1 MISHFSTKYDKMKTT
16 MKFMVLTV
24 MATLASAASAQVVS
38 NPTQELQ
45 QGVVSSVVTSNTDPQ
60 NKATLTNVQLSEQYK
75 LQINVVN
82 NEIKT
87 LKSQAKLYKADAV
100 KAAEVAS
107 QLAAK
112 KAELADLKAKKR
124 IADKAVK
131 TEKAS
136 KKAAEKALKAE
147 KKAADAAEKAAML
160 QKK

>member
-1 MISHFSTKYDKMKTT
+1 

-45 QGVVSSVVTSNTDPQ
+45 QGAVSSVVTSSTDPH
-60 NKATLTNVQLSEQYK
+60 NNATLTNVQLSEQYK

-87 LKSQAKLYKADAV
+87 LKSQAKLYKADAA
-100 KAAEVAS
+100 KSAEVAA

-136 KKAAEKALKAE
+136 KKAAEKALKAQ

>member
-1 MISHFSTKYDKMKTT
+1 
-16 MKFMVLTV
+16 MKFMVV
-24 MATLASAASAQVVS
+24 AAMAAFATAASAQVVS
-38 NPTQELQ
+38 SPQELQ
-45 QGVVSSVVTSNTDPQ
+45 QGLTAGVVTANTDPVSQ
-60 NKATLTNVQLSEQYK
+60 TTLTNVQLSEQYK

-100 KAAEVAS
+100 KSAEVAS
-107 QLAAK
+107 MLASK
-112 KAELADLKAKKR
+112 KAELADIKAKKT

-136 KKAAEKALKAE
+136 RKATEKAEKAR